1 MGVTNVLRIRRRGS
15 KVMAKK
21 AKSGGHQKRSGVQ
34 VKGRKESERVRAK
47 VQTFVENSP
56 FDGSRGAAL
65 DASKLKDLLS
75 SGPESP
81 KKALLGS
88 GPESSKK

>member
-1 MGVTNVLRIRRRGS
+1 
-15 KVMAKK
+15 MAKK
-21 AKSGGHQKRSGVQ
+21 AKSGGHQKRSRVQ
-34 VKGRKESERVRAK
+34 VKGRKEGESVRAK

-56 FDGSRGAAL
+56 FDGSRGAAPG
-65 DASKLKDLLS
+65 ASKLRDLLS

-81 KKALLGS
+81 KKAMLGS